1 VVQENPLGC
10 ATLLPVKI
18 RQKFGDGEMILK
30 NGQNFTGKSVAQQ
43 ESPFYY
49 KTRTRLPYKE
59 IHRTEVQSSNKSAP
73 TIRGQPK
80 GGTLNYDR
88 RSESRRDDVETQ
100 GLPSLVQGRHR
111 HARELCTSPQ

>member
-1 VVQENPLGC
+1 
-10 ATLLPVKI
+10 
-18 RQKFGDGEMILK
+18 M
-30 NGQNFTGKSVAQQ
+30 
-43 ESPFYY
+43 
-49 KTRTRLPYKE
+49 
-59 IHRTEVQSSNKSAP
+59 RTEVQSSNKSAP

-111 HARELCTSPQ
+111 HARELCTSPQSMQHEDPVYIPFCNDFEKSQKNYRKLQICLMG

>member
-1 VVQENPLGC
+1 
-10 ATLLPVKI
+10 
-18 RQKFGDGEMILK
+18 M
-30 NGQNFTGKSVAQQ
+30 
-43 ESPFYY
+43 
-49 KTRTRLPYKE
+49 RTV
-59 IHRTEVQSSNKSAP
+59 VQSSNKSAP